1 MQNTPTP
8 ATPETVNPAV
18 LQLGGERPI
27 PESQADGKEDDE
39 DTTDP
44 TPWYKSQPISSLSFA
59 FFFMLWFTTGS
70 YFLGQLNTVPTR
82 VILKKEGCTYLRHL
96 QVETQPYD
104 EAAGMCSIVTP
115 FRSDLIGNG
124 GTFILKDRELKV
136 TENPIVATEKLDS
149 LPYTDSQKRMVVWL
163 CINSALV
170 LMAMIWAIFCLL

>member
-18 LQLGGERPI
+18 LQLGGEHPV
-27 PESQADGKEDDE
+27 PESQTVGEEDDE
-39 DTTDP
+39 DTTDL
-44 TPWYKSQPISSLSFA
+44 TPWYKSQAISTLSFA

-115 FRSDLIGNG
+115 FRGDLIGNG
-124 GTFILKDRELKV
+124 GTFILQDRELKV

-149 LPYTDSQKRMVVWL
+149 LPYTDSQTRMLVWL
-163 CINSALV
+163 YINSALV